1 MLATAYEET
10 ADWSALAEL
19 QDVTDLEN
27 AAAELLETEVF
38 EMSGEFDALGRPVSQ
53 RSPDATELRCG
64 HDDAALLE
72 SVQGRVRAANEE
84 TTFVSIVDYNARGR
98 RTLVAC
104 GNGTQTAYTYDRQ
117 TFRPERHRTQGGAET
132 FQDLRYLFDAAGNI
146 VEQQDEA
153 QQAMYFDKAVVEPG
167 QRFAYDTQS
176 RLGWTSGREHRSLS
190 QPTHESFGV
199 VAHREDGSA
208 RNNKGLPLERQAT
221 ERAWPNI
228 GSAPCLPIC
237 QASTRMRGMK

>member
-1 MLATAYEET
+1 MLATAYAES

-19 QDVTDLEN
+19 QDVTYLEN

-53 RSPDATELRCG
+53 RSPDATELRYG
-64 HDDAALLE
+64 HNDAALLE
-72 SVQGRVRAANEE
+72 SVQGRVRGANEE

-104 GNGTQTAYTYDRQ
+104 GKNGTQTTYTYDRQ

-132 FQDLRYLFDAAGNI
+132 FQDLRYWFDAAGNI

-153 QQAMYFDKAVVEPG
+153 QQAMYFDNAVVEPG

-190 QPTHESFGV
+190 QPTHESFRV

-208 RNNKGLPLERQAT
+208 RNNKGLPLERQAS
-221 ERAWPNI
+221 ELGRRS
-228 GSAPCLPIC
+228 GSAPCSPVC
-237 QASTRMRGMK
+237 QASTRMRAV